1 MASPTEESLLL
12 DWPPLLE
19 DTDAVGGNFPLFP
32 VPQHASFDVDQLFQ
46 TPPEA
51 IVPSTSNVNQQSES
65 SVSLKVKVKVNG
77 DYKQRPLPLRA
88 VTTRAIVILY
98 SDVL

>member
-32 VPQHASFDVDQLFQ
+32 VPQLASFDVDQLFQ

-51 IVPSTSNVNQQSES
+51 IVPSTSDVNQQSES
-65 SVSLKVKVKVNG
+65 SVSLKVKVND
-77 DYKQRPLPLRA
+77 DYEQRPLPLRA
-88 VTTRAIVILY
+88 VTVCAIVILY
-98 SDVL
+98 SDVV

>member
-32 VPQHASFDVDQLFQ
+32 VPQLASFDIDQLFQ

-51 IVPSTSNVNQQSES
+51 IVPSTSDANQQSES
-65 SVSLKVKVKVNG
+65 SVSLKVKVNDDYELVSEPDPRKNQKEGLVNG
-77 DYKQRPLPLRA
+77 A
-88 VTTRAIVILY
+88 G
-98 SDVL
+98 

>member
-32 VPQHASFDVDQLFQ
+32 VPQLASFDVD
-46 TPPEA
+46 
-51 IVPSTSNVNQQSES
+51 QQSES
-65 SVSLKVKVKVNG
+65 SVSLKVKVND
-77 DYKQRPLPLRA
+77 DYEQRPLPLRA
-88 VTTRAIVILY
+88 VTARAIVILY

>member
-19 DTDAVGGNFPLFP
+19 DTNAVGGSFPLFP
-32 VPQHASFDVDQLFQ
+32 VPQLASFDVNQLFQ

-51 IVPSTSNVNQQSES
+51 IVPSTSDVTQQSES
-65 SVSLKVKVKVNG
+65 SVSLKVKVND
-77 DYKQRPLPLRA
+77 DYEQRPLPLRA
-88 VTTRAIVILY
+88 VTVHAIVILY